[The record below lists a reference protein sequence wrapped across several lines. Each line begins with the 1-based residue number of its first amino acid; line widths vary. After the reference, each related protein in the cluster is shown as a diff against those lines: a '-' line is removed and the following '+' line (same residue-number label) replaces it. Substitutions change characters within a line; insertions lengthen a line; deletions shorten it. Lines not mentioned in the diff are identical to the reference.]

1 MTTALLKVEDLHAS
15 FFTLS
20 KTVRAVRGVSFK
32 LYRGEAL
39 GVVGESGCGKST
51 MAKSLIRLL
60 PSISSR
66 VDKGKIWY
74 QGEDILLRS
83 ERGLRK
89 IRGKEIG
96 MVLQDPMTSLNPV
109 MKIGAQ
115 IMEGYREHY
124 PNVHYR
130 EVSLRALE
138 LLECVGIPDAQLRM
152 NQYPHELS
160 GGMRQRVLIVIA
172 MISSPKILVAD
183 EPTMSLDVTIQAQ
196 LLELLKKIQRKEEM
210 SILLITHD
218 LSIVANF
225 CDRVLV
231 MYAGEVIERAT
242 VEMLFHAP
250 KHPYT
255 RRLLNS
261 IPRLDLPS
269 SRHLYSIHGSPPD
282 LSCKL
287 RGCGFYARCP
297 HSMQICRDKRPK
309 SIEVN
314 QDHYVSCWLFRPPPH
329 STSKDKK

>member
-1 MTTALLKVEDLHAS
+1 MTTALLQVEDLHAS
-15 FFTLS
+15 FLTLS
-20 KTVRAVRGVSFK
+20 KVVRAVRGVSFK

-51 MAKSLIRLL
+51 MAKGLTRLL

-66 VDKGKIWY
+66 IDRGKIWY
-74 QGEDILLRS
+74 QGENILLKS
-83 ERGLRK
+83 ERELRK

-109 MKIGAQ
+109 MKIGTQ
-115 IMEGYREHY
+115 IMEGYRVHY
-124 PNVHYR
+124 PHVPFR

-138 LLECVGIPDAQLRM
+138 LLDCVGIPDARLRI

-160 GGMRQRVLIVIA
+160 GGMRQRVVIVIA

-183 EPTMSLDVTIQAQ
+183 EPTMALDVTVQAQ

-210 SILLITHD
+210 SVMLITHD

-231 MYAGEVIERAT
+231 MYAGEIIERAM
-242 VEMLFHAP
+242 VERLFHSP

-261 IPRLDLPS
+261 LPRLDLPS

-287 RGCGFYARCP
+287 KGCGFYPRCP
-297 HSMQICRDKRPK
+297 HSMQICRDKRPR

-314 QDHYVSCWLFRPPPH
+314 QGHHVSCWLFRSSPK
-329 STSKDKK
+329 STSKE